1 MKLIVGGLGLLM
13 GIALVLWLSW
23 DRPTSDPAVPKRAI
37 TPLAMKPELQP
48 ETEVESREFVD
59 AAKSGLAHD
68 EDLEEA
74 DPAPLLSSEEYRPK
88 HFEFQAVDPDG
99 NPVNHLGIDF
109 EVDTPGARGAL
120 LYQTVTVSSAGRAG
134 LVPPCPV
141 DRLSHAA
148 TILARPRILAK
159 ECTEVE
165 FVCGPEP
172 AVLRLRVPHS
182 AKLRVRAI
190 GPDKQPIAE
199 SIPATVS
206 VHKRKPRPPPQRA
219 WSRGILEVQS
229 NTIMKSGAA
238 LFDHVGLGT
247 RLTVE
252 IGPSSRYAMTRIEV
266 DGPTTVG
273 ELRSIDVTMDR
284 QGPRLRVRLLTPEGD
299 PIVGRRIL
307 VRRDSIDGKAF
318 PSLGTIPC
326 RTDQT
331 GVLDLPLDH
340 PFFEDIASF
349 ERIVFALPDGS
360 MTETDVTPPAPGQN
374 LELGELRFRAASILV
389 AGIVVDERG
398 IGVPDVEVTCA
409 VDEPELT
416 TGRRL
421 PLGRPVSV
429 NTESDGTFTIAGH
442 LAASRL
448 SVTASRPQGS
458 TSAPSIVE
466 TGTTGI
472 RIVLSNDG
480 SIEGM
485 ILAPPQEK
493 PLPLW
498 VQARLDD
505 GGGLVDFHV
514 RVVKVTAKSNTF
526 EIKDLRPGRYRLS
539 VAAGRVDGV
548 PLFEV
553 SDLIVESAQACRDPR
568 INPLDLR
575 TTMRK
580 LRVRVT
586 DQGDNPIEN
595 SVLHVANARSL
606 IDSRLKCD
614 AEGWVEIWAG
624 SDDLSAVAS
633 CPGHELSLSL
643 ALESETTIRLVPRRS
658 VRVFV
663 PSAFDVIPPSKGKW
677 VVMILPEETAWKRF
691 TSSVFPKLLR
701 QTPLEWDGSAV
712 VPVLFGGPAT
722 IRLSNSAHFQTSIDS
737 FGIPP
742 TPSSF
747 VIPNTG
753 PVPDLHLSVTAADL
767 ERALKTK

>member
-23 DRPTSDPAVPKRAI
+23 DRPTSDPAVPEKVV
-37 TPLAMKPELQP
+37 TPLAIKPELQP
-48 ETEVESREFVD
+48 ETEVESRKFVD
-59 AAKSGLAHD
+59 PAKAGFAGD

-88 HFEFQAVDPDG
+88 HFEFQAIDPDG
-99 NPVNHLGIDF
+99 NPVNHLGVDF

-141 DRLSHAA
+141 NRLSHGA
-148 TILARPRILAK
+148 TILARPRILAT
-159 ECTEVE
+159 ERTEVE

-199 SIPATVS
+199 SIPVIVS
-206 VHKRKPRPPPQRA
+206 VLNRKPRPPLQRA

-238 LFDHVGLGT
+238 LFDHVGLDT
-247 RLTVE
+247 RLAVE

-307 VRRDSIDGKAF
+307 VRRDSIEGNAF

-349 ERIVFALPDGS
+349 ERMVFALPDGS

-374 LELGELRFRAASILV
+374 LELGELRLRAAFILV

-442 LAASRL
+442 LVANRL
-448 SVTASRPQGS
+448 SVTASRPRGS

-472 RIVLSNDG
+472 RILLSNDG

-505 GGGLVDFHV
+505 GEGLVPPQVHV
-514 RVVKVTAKSNTF
+514 AQLTAQSSPF
-526 EIKDLRPGRYRLS
+526 ELKDLRPGRYRLT
-539 VAAGRVDGV
+539 VTATKLDGIT
-548 PLFEV
+548 LFEV
-553 SDLIVESAQACRDPR
+553 PDLIVESAQACRDPR

-586 DQGDNPIEN
+586 DQGDNPLEK
-595 SVLHVANARSL
+595 SVLIASNAQSPIARPL
-606 IDSRLKCD
+606 ECD
-614 AEGWVEIWAG
+614 TEGWVELWAG
-624 SDDLSAVAS
+624 PDELRAVAS
-633 CPGHELSLSL
+633 SPGHELSPSI
-643 ALESETTIRLVPRRS
+643 AVESGMTIRLVPCRTM
-658 VRVFV
+658 RVFV
-663 PSAFDVIPPSKGKW
+663 PSAFDAIPPAKGRW
-677 VVMILPEETAWKRF
+677 AVMILPEETTWKRL
-691 TSSVFPKLLR
+691 SRSVLPKLLR

-712 VPVLFGGPAT
+712 VPVLFAGPAT
-722 IRLSNSAHFQTSIDS
+722 IRLFHSALGETATRSI
-737 FGIPP
+737 GITP
-742 TPSSF
+742 TPSTF
-747 VIPNTG
+747 VIPSTG
-753 PVPDLHLSVTAADL
+753 PVPDLHLVVTVADL